1 MAVLAGGA
9 VGRPSRFR
17 YWRQWLTAYL
27 FIAPWLIFLLVFV
40 AGAIVLALYFS
51 FTDYDLLS
59 DPVFVGLKN
68 YQKALQDESFLHAIR
83 NVATYTAVVV
93 PSQTFIGL
101 VMAAIL
107 DRKIPFRRFF
117 RIAWYLP
124 CVASSVVTTLI
135 FMWLFLPDGFINAA
149 LNFVGIGVRIN
160 WLGDEATAL
169 PSIMFMNIWATA
181 ATMMLIFL
189 AAIQD
194 VPGPI
199 YEAANLDGAGPVRQF
214 FQITLPLMRP
224 AIFLVVLLG
233 TIGCFQL
240 YDQVKIATNGG
251 PNEATLTVTY
261 LIWRQGFRDLNMG
274 YASAM
279 GVILFAGIFV
289 ISLIQRRVLDVRP
302 DY

>member
-9 VGRPSRFR
+9 VRRPSRFR

-40 AGAIVLALYFS
+40 AGAIVLAVYFS

-68 YQKALQDESFLHAIR
+68 YQKAFQDESFLHAIR

-107 DRKIPFRRFF
+107 DRKLPFRRFF

-135 FMWLFLPDGFINAA
+135 FMWLFLPDGFINYA
-149 LNFVGIGVRIN
+149 LNLIGIPLRIN
-160 WLGDEATAL
+160 WLGEEATAL
-169 PSIMFMNIWATA
+169 PAIMIMNIWSTA
-181 ATMMLIFL
+181 ATQLLIFL
-189 AAIQD
+189 AALQD
-194 VPGPI
+194 VPQPI
-199 YEAANLDGAGPVRQF
+199 YEAASIDGAGPVRTF
-214 FQITLPLMRP
+214 LQITVPLLRP
-224 AIFLVVLLG
+224 AIFLVVVLG
-233 TIGCFQL
+233 SIGCFQL

-251 PNEATLTVTY
+251 PNDATLTVTY
-261 LIWRQGFRDLNMG
+261 LLWREGFRDLNMG
-274 YASAM
+274 YASAL
-279 GVILFAGIFV
+279 GVILFVIIFV
-289 ISLIQRRVLDVRP
+289 VTLVQRRYLDVRP

>member
-9 VGRPSRFR
+9 VRRPSRFR

-27 FIAPWLIFLLVFV
+27 FIAPWLIFPLVFI
-40 AGAIVLALYFS
+40 AGAIVLAFYFS
-51 FTDYDLLS
+51 LTNYDLLS
-59 DPVFVGLKN
+59 DPVFVGLDN
-68 YQKALQDESFLHAIR
+68 YKKAMSDESFLHALR

-107 DRKIPFRRFF
+107 NQKLPWRRFF
-117 RIAWYLP
+117 RVAWYLP

-149 LNFVGIGVRIN
+149 LSFIGINVRIN

-169 PSIMFMNIWATA
+169 PTIMFMNIWATA
-181 ATMMLIFL
+181 ATFMLIFL
-189 AAIQD
+189 AAMQD

-199 YEAANLDGAGPVRQF
+199 YEAADLDGAGPIRQF
-214 FQITLPLMRP
+214 FQITIPLMRP

-240 YDQVKIATNGG
+240 FDQVKIATNGG

-261 LIWRQGFRDLNMG
+261 LLWRQGFRDLNMG
-274 YASAM
+274 YASAL
-279 GVILFAGIFV
+279 GVILFVVIFAV
-289 ISLIQRRVLDVRP
+289 SLVQRRFLDVKP